1 MKCPGLTFWAFLI
14 QYQRVDQRQ
23 QASNKPC
30 RGQTLQSWLHSVQ
43 SDLLTKESIMAIS
56 KEKKHAIVSTF
67 SDIVSGAES
76 VVFVQFNK
84 LTVANSNALRRKLR
98 ASDVGYKV
106 GKKTLLKR
114 VLAEQGYTGE
124 LPVLDGE
131 IAVAYSADPLAAAR
145 EVYDFQLGH
154 KGIVSIVGGV
164 FEKGYKNQAEML
176 SIATIPPLQTLRGMF
191 VNIINSPIQRFA
203 IALDQIAKKN
213 A

>member
-1 MKCPGLTFWAFLI
+1 
-14 QYQRVDQRQ
+14 
-23 QASNKPC
+23 
-30 RGQTLQSWLHSVQ
+30 
-43 SDLLTKESIMAIS
+43 MAIS
-56 KEKKHAIVSTF
+56 KEKKHEIVSSF

-84 LTVANSNALRRKLR
+84 LTVANSNLLRRKLR
-98 ASDVGYKV
+98 ASEVGYKV

-114 VLAEQGYTGE
+114 VLNEQGYKGE
-124 LPVLDGE
+124 LPVLEGE

-145 EVYDFQLGH
+145 EVYEFQTAN

-164 FEKGYKNQAEML
+164 FEKGYKNQSEML

-203 IALDQIAKKN
+203 IALDQIAKKT

>member
-1 MKCPGLTFWAFLI
+1 
-14 QYQRVDQRQ
+14 
-23 QASNKPC
+23 
-30 RGQTLQSWLHSVQ
+30 
-43 SDLLTKESIMAIS
+43 MAIS
-56 KEKKHAIVSTF
+56 KEKKQSIVSSF
-67 SDIVSGAES
+67 SDIVTGAES

-124 LPVLDGE
+124 LPVLEGE

-164 FEKGYKNQAEML
+164 FEKGYKNQSEML
-176 SIATIPPLQTLRGMF
+176 AIATIPPLQTLRGMF

>member
-1 MKCPGLTFWAFLI
+1 
-14 QYQRVDQRQ
+14 
-23 QASNKPC
+23 
-30 RGQTLQSWLHSVQ
+30 
-43 SDLLTKESIMAIS
+43 MAIS
-56 KEKKHAIVSTF
+56 KEKKQAIVSSF
-67 SDIVSGAES
+67 SDIVTGAES

-114 VLAEQGYTGE
+114 VLDDQGYAGE
-124 LPVLDGE
+124 LPPLEGE
-131 IAVAYSADPLAAAR
+131 IAVAYSNDPLAAAR
-145 EVYDFQLGH
+145 EVYDFQVAN

-164 FEKGYKNQAEML
+164 FEKGFKNQTEMM
-176 SIATIPPLQTLRGMF
+176 SSATIPPLQTLRGMF

>member
-1 MKCPGLTFWAFLI
+1 
-14 QYQRVDQRQ
+14 
-23 QASNKPC
+23 
-30 RGQTLQSWLHSVQ
+30 
-43 SDLLTKESIMAIS
+43 MAIS
-56 KEKKHAIVSTF
+56 KEKKHQIVSSF
-67 SDIVSGAES
+67 SDIVTGAES

-84 LTVANSNALRRKLR
+84 QTVLNSNALRRKLR

-124 LPVLDGE
+124 LPVLEGE

-145 EVYDFQLGH
+145 EVYDFQTAN
-154 KGIVSIVGGV
+154 KGIISIVGGV
-164 FEKGYKNQAEML
+164 FEKGYKNQTEMM

>member
-1 MKCPGLTFWAFLI
+1 M
-14 QYQRVDQRQ
+14 
-23 QASNKPC
+23 
-30 RGQTLQSWLHSVQ
+30 
-43 SDLLTKESIMAIS
+43 
-56 KEKKHAIVSTF
+56 STF
-67 SDIVSGAES
+67 SDIATGAES
-76 VVFVQFNK
+76 LVFVQFNK

-114 VLAEQGYTGE
+114 VLSEQGYTGE
-124 LPVLDGE
+124 LPTLEGE
-131 IAVAYSADPLAAAR
+131 VAVAYSTDPLAAAR
-145 EVYDFQLGH
+145 EVYEFQQAN
-154 KGIVSIVGGV
+154 KGLVSIVGGV
-164 FEKGYKNQAEML
+164 FEKGYKNQSEMM